1 MPVTT
6 SCTHSTVRKKYI
18 RKQWTQKSTIGPE
31 RISVANSRDR
41 TNNGVESFH
50 AAFRRRVRVSH
61 PNLFVFLKHLTEVSQ
76 DTVGDCERLTHGRQI
91 RRPKKKVTVMN
102 DKRIKMC
109 TDKFTSGVY
118 TRYEFLSS
126 VSHAADNL
134 QSEELDDSDSNSSS
148 DDGDDTDTYDVD
160 EVMASSS
167 VIPSA
172 DSTTPLATAPPVC
185 DVCLLEPRA
194 SIALVPCG
202 HSRFCQNCADE
213 LTRMNLRCPLCRS
226 DITLVMQ
233 LYS

>member
-1 MPVTT
+1 MQVLEFD
-6 SCTHSTVRKKYI
+6 SK
-18 RKQWTQKSTIGPE
+18 G
-31 RISVANSRDR
+31 
-41 TNNGVESFH
+41 
-50 AAFRRRVRVSH
+50 
-61 PNLFVFLKHLTEVSQ
+61 
-76 DTVGDCERLTHGRQI
+76 
-91 RRPKKKVTVMN
+91 
-102 DKRIKMC
+102 KMC
-109 TDKFTSGVY
+109 TDKLTSGIY
-118 TRYEFLSS
+118 TRYEFLSA
-126 VSHAADNL
+126 VSHVADNL

-148 DDGDDTDTYDVD
+148 EDGDDTYICYVD

-172 DSTTPLATAPPVC
+172 DSTTPHAAAPPVC

-226 DITLVMQ
+226 DITLVIQ